1 MKNFRSVW
9 RHEVKQADKMACG
22 IIETKQPP
30 VNWRIL
36 LLPLWISD
44 HIRFKKSLSLTRKN
58 LLFTKRL
65 AFDAAKE
72 IFGGKDRALEFRL
85 IEIKTKNLLDKEKK
99 GLYTEKIR
107 RKQFA
112 EIDLLIDH
120 YLALFNSN
128 RKAYGEMVKAAYSSK
143 KTYQSFLSKLQK
155 SEEEVIQASITSV
168 RRGSKKDRTRWFQ
181 KVKSTSKKIKTAE
194 VDMIFSA

>member
-1 MKNFRSVW
+1 
-9 RHEVKQADKMACG
+9 MACG